1 MHAMKQ
7 TIVILPKLQIA
18 LRHPM
23 SDVPNT
29 KGFRLLGVLPN
40 LTAIPLHVDT
50 DANGCHYLADQFH
63 THRLPSVFI
72 GWTRDPAKVSA

>member
-1 MHAMKQ
+1 MKQ
-7 TIVILPKLQIA
+7 TIIVLPTLQIM

-40 LTAIPLHVDT
+40 HTAIPLHVDT
-50 DANGCHYLADQFH
+50 DTNGCHYLADQFN

-72 GWTRDPAKVSA
+72 GWVADPAKFS